1 MNFHERYDQV
11 PMYILRKGVKAQ
23 AMARMYRSYENMAF
37 ATIIIIEVVSLC
49 EDYCSKSFRW
59 KYKRVF
65 EKVEL

>member
-1 MNFHERYDQV
+1 MKFHERYDQV
-11 PMYILRKGVKAQ
+11 PMYILREGVKAQ
-23 AMARMYRSYENMAF
+23 AMARMFRSYENMAF
-37 ATIIIIEVVSLC
+37 ATIIEVVSLC